1 MPAEAQTCP
10 ADQRCR
16 RVRMSDVNEMVRLS
30 TEPHGVL
37 PRRVCWI
44 GDGSDAGRPII
55 AGRIAVPHG
64 MRVYA
69 TDNVGRHSSP

>member
-1 MPAEAQTCP
+1 
-10 ADQRCR
+10 
-16 RVRMSDVNEMVRLS
+16 MSDVNEMVRLS

-69 TDNVGRHSSP
+69 TDNVRTPFLTLNRNHYHAAGRRRS

>member
-1 MPAEAQTCP
+1 
-10 ADQRCR
+10 
-16 RVRMSDVNEMVRLS
+16 MSDVNEMVRLS

-44 GDGSDAGRPII
+44 GGGSAAG
-55 AGRIAVPHG
+55 GRSSLAASRFRIG

-69 TDNVGRHSSP
+69 TDNVSTPLLNLNRNNCREAGRRRA